1 MKSNIDKKISEVIF
15 NIYRKMKKNFQMI
28 KGSDLTMI
36 QLHGLIFIKENKN
49 CQLTD
54 VAQAFSI
61 TLPTANSLVEKLV
74 NLKLITKTHD
84 KDDQRLIRLKVTKKG
99 ETLIKKMTQEK
110 ERCFSNLIDKLDNKE
125 KERLLVILKK
135 IIS

>member
-1 MKSNIDKKISEVIF
+1 MKSNINKEISEVIF
-15 NIYRKMKKNFQMI
+15 NIYRKIKKSFQTI
-28 KGSDLTMI
+28 KTNDLTMI

-54 VAQAFSI
+54 VAQVFSI

-74 NLKLITKTHD
+74 NLKLVKKTHD
-84 KDDQRLIRLKVTKKG
+84 KYDQRLIRLKVTKKG
-99 ETLIKKMTQEK
+99 GTLIKKMTQEK
-110 ERCFSNLIDKLDNKE
+110 EQCFSNLIDKLDNKE

>member
-1 MKSNIDKKISEVIF
+1 
-15 NIYRKMKKNFQMI
+15 MKKSFQTM
-28 KGSDLTMI
+28 KGNDLTMI
-36 QLHGLIFIKENKN
+36 QLHGLIFINENKN

-61 TLPTANSLVEKLV
+61 TLPSANSLVEKLV

-84 KDDQRLIRLKVTKKG
+84 KDDQRLIKLKVIKRG

-110 ERCFSNLIDKLDNKE
+110 ERCFSNLIDKLDNNEKE
-125 KERLLVILKK
+125 KLLVILKK

>member
-1 MKSNIDKKISEVIF
+1 MKSNINKEISEVIF
-15 NIYRKMKKNFQMI
+15 NIYRKMKKSFQTM
-28 KGSDLTMI
+28 KNNDLTMI

-84 KDDQRLIRLKVTKKG
+84 KDDQRLIRLKVTKRG

-125 KERLLVILKK
+125 KEKLLVILKK

>member
-1 MKSNIDKKISEVIF
+1 MKSNINKEISEVIF
-15 NIYRKMKKNFQMI
+15 NIYRKMKKSFQTM
-28 KGSDLTMI
+28 KGNDLTMI
-36 QLHGLIFIKENKN
+36 QLHGLIFINENKN

-54 VAQAFSI
+54 FAQAFSI

-110 ERCFSNLIDKLDNKE
+110 EQCFSNLIDKLDNKE

>member
-1 MKSNIDKKISEVIF
+1 MKSNINKEISEVIF
-15 NIYRKMKKNFQMI
+15 NIYRKMKKSFQTM
-28 KGSDLTMI
+28 KGNDLTMI
-36 QLHGLIFIKENKN
+36 QLHGLIFINENRN

-54 VAQAFSI
+54 FAQAFSI

-99 ETLIKKMTQEK
+99 GVLIKKMTQEK
-110 ERCFSNLIDKLDNKE
+110 EQCFSNLIDKLDNKE

>member
-1 MKSNIDKKISEVIF
+1 MRSNINKEIFEMIF
-15 NIYRKMKKNFQMI
+15 NIYRKMKKSFQAM
-28 KGSDLTMI
+28 KDNNLTMI
-36 QLHGLIFIKENKN
+36 QLHGLIFIKENEN

-74 NLKLITKTHD
+74 NLKLITKNHD
-84 KDDQRLIRLKVTKKG
+84 KDDQRLVRLKLTKKG
-99 ETLIKKMTQEK
+99 ENLIKKMNQQKEK
-110 ERCFSNLIDKLDNKE
+110 CFSNLINKLENDE
-125 KERLLVILKK
+125 KERLLLILKK